1 MPAKDACPV
10 IDAQTQIPAPA
21 ETPRRKLPIL
31 TAIAVL
37 IALAIL
43 ITLGTWQVE
52 RLHWKEGLLAD
63 IAERRQA
70 PGAACRYRGDGRQ
83 RHRYRIPQGD
93 GLGVY
98 DNSRERHFFAT
109 WRGQTGYYIYTPL
122 QLADGRDLFVNRGF
136 VPYDNKEP
144 EMRMQGQLTDQQTVT
159 GLARARL
166 PGKPSW
172 VVPDNDIA
180 KNIFY
185 WKDLDVMASSTGL
198 DKASVVPFFVDADD
212 TPNPKGMPI
221 GGVTE
226 IDLPNNHLQY
236 AFTWY
241 GLAAT
246 LVVIVLVAALRKR
259 GNPPAQ

>member
-1 MPAKDACPV
+1 MPVKDVSPV
-10 IDAQTQIPAPA
+10 IDATAA
-21 ETPRRKLPIL
+21 APRRTRSVL

-37 IALAIL
+37 VALAIL
-43 ITLGTWQVE
+43 IALGTWQVE

-63 IAERRQA
+63 IAARLAAPVVPLSDIEAMAAKGGDIEYRRVT
-70 PGAACRYRGDGRQ
+70 
-83 RHRYRIPQGD
+83 
-93 GLGVY
+93 LSGVY

-109 WRGQTGYYIYTPL
+109 WRGQTGFYVYTPL
-122 QLADGRDLFVNRGF
+122 RLSDGRDVFVNRGF

-144 EMRMQGQLTDQQTVT
+144 EMRMQGQLTGEQTVN
-159 GLARARL
+159 GLARSKL
-166 PGKPSW
+166 SGKPSW
-172 VVPDNDIA
+172 IVPDNDVA

-198 DKASVVPFFVDADD
+198 DKAAVVPFFVDADD

-226 IDLPNNHLQY
+226 VDLPNNHLQY

-246 LVVIVLVAALRKR
+246 LVVIVVVARFRKR